1 MSTVLKARAGEARST
16 ISSTTLARLRREI
29 LNGQIPP
36 GERLNLDQL
45 RAAYNVSLSPLREA
59 LSRLTSEGLV
69 FQAEDQR
76 GFQVAPV
83 SQDNLTEVTA
93 LRRTLEVMALRE
105 SIRYGDD
112 AWESEIVAA
121 LHRLSKLNARSAR
134 RENSVDDEWESWHR
148 HFHAALIGACRSPV
162 LLQFCDTLLDL
173 SDRYRRVFIHL
184 QRGPRNVHAEHAA
197 IAEAALARDAD
208 RACRLMEQHIE
219 LTGSKILAVLPPELR
234 SAGAPARGLK

>member
-1 MSTVLKARAGEARST
+1 MNTVLKARAGEVRST
-16 ISSTTLARLRREI
+16 ISSTTLVRLRREI
-29 LNGQIPP
+29 LNGEIAP

-69 FQAEDQR
+69 LQAEDQR

-83 SQDNLTEVTA
+83 SRDNLAEVTA

-105 SIRYGDD
+105 SIRHGDD

-121 LHRLSKLNARSAR
+121 LHRLSKLNARSAQR
-134 RENSVDDEWESWHR
+134 ANTVDDEWESWHR
-148 HFHAALIGACRSPV
+148 HFHAVLIGACRSPV

-184 QRGPRNVHAEHAA
+184 QRGPRNVHSEHAA

-219 LTGSKILAVLPPELR
+219 LTGTKILAVLPPELR
-234 SAGAPARGLK
+234 SAGAPARGPK

>member
-1 MSTVLKARAGEARST
+1 LNIVLKARQGDARAS

-29 LNGQIPP
+29 LNGQIAP

-69 FQAEDQR
+69 LQADDQR

-105 SIRYGDD
+105 SIRHGDD

-121 LHRLSKLNARSAR
+121 LHRLSKLSARSAR
-134 RENSVDDEWESWHR
+134 RENLVDDEWESWHR
-148 HFHAALIGACRSPV
+148 HFHTALIGACRSPV

-184 QRGPRNVHAEHAA
+184 RRGPRNVHSEHTA
-197 IAEAALARDAD
+197 IADAALARDAG
-208 RACRLMEQHIE
+208 RACRLMEKHIE
-219 LTGSKILAVLPPELR
+219 TTGSNILAVLPPELR
-234 SAGAPARGLK
+234 SADLPAPS